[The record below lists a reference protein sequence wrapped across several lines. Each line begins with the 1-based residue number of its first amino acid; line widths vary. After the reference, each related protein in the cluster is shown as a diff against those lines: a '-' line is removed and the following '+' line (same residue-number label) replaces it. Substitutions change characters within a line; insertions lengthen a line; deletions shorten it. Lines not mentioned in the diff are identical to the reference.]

1 MNRKK
6 RFWWAAAVLVATA
19 LGLAAGGCGSSL
31 DSSVSGTVTIDGKPL
46 ELGNGTCTVSFYP
59 EAGGAAA
66 QARVAADGTYA
77 LKTGSTQGIR
87 SGKYTVTVV
96 ATGPTREPSP
106 GSPPMPGPL
115 LTPTRYGAKQQ
126 SDLHFTIEPGTN
138 RIDVP
143 LKSK

>member
-6 RFWWAAAVLVATA
+6 RFRRAAVGIVAA
-19 LGLAAGGCGSSL
+19 LFGLAAGGCGSSL
-31 DSSVSGTVTIDGKPL
+31 DSSVSGTVTMDGKPL

-59 EAGGAAA
+59 EAGGPAA
-66 QARVAADGTYA
+66 QARVAPDGTYA

-96 ATGPTREPSP
+96 ATGPSREPPP

-115 LTPTRYGAKQQ
+115 LTPTGRV
-126 SDLHFTIEPGTN
+126 SV
-138 RIDVP
+138 R
-143 LKSK
+143 